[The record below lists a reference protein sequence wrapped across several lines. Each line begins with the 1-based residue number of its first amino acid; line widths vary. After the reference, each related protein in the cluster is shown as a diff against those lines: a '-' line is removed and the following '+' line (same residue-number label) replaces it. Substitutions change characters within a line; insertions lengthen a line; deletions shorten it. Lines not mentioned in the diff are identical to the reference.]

1 MTNEPSRDVTVL
13 LASLSDTEAAERLL
27 PIVYDELHRLAASQ
41 LSRERSGHTLQ
52 PTALVNEAYLKLV
65 DQSASDWKD
74 RNHFFAV
81 AATAM
86 RQIVIDE
93 ARSKAAHKR
102 GGQAEHVPLD
112 DDRVGSMNPLDDLL
126 ALDRAL
132 DRLARIDERLSRVVE
147 MRFFA
152 GYSVEEAAEVLGQS
166 SRTVKRDWRKA
177 RALLL
182 RDLHGTGGE
191 DGPS

>member
-1 MTNEPSRDVTVL
+1 LGDEQDITRMLRERGNDPER
-13 LASLSDTEAAERLL
+13 SDRLYAAVHGRLR
-27 PIVYDELHRLAASQ
+27 RLAHGR
-41 LSRERSGHTLQ
+41 LRGRRGDPTLGT
-52 PTALVNEAYLKLV
+52 TALVNEAYLKRV